1 MSSVVDWVLL
11 VDDDEIQNFIH
22 QRIIR
27 KYVLEN
33 QILVATNGQEGL
45 KILQELIESKAN
57 LKRGIIFLD
66 INMPI
71 MNGFQFLELYQLE
84 FDSQFKNTTLYPL
97 SSSDDLKDVIQMNQL
112 GIENYI
118 VKPLT
123 HEFAVSLFV

>member
-27 KYVLEN
+27 KYVSEN
-33 QILVATNGQEGL
+33 RIFVATNGQEAL
-45 KILQELIESKAN
+45 KMLHELIENKSN
-57 LKRGIIFLD
+57 LNRGIIFLD

-71 MNGFQFLELYQLE
+71 MNGFQFLELYQNKFSDL
-84 FDSQFKNTTLYPL
+84 FYNTILYPL
-97 SSSDDLKDVIQMNQL
+97 SSSDDIKDIIQMNEL

-123 HEFAVSLFV
+123 HEFATSLFT

>member
-1 MSSVVDWVLL
+1 MNSGVEWVLL

-27 KYVLEN
+27 KYVSEN
-33 QILVATNGQEGL
+33 RIIVATNGQEAL
-45 KILQELIESKAN
+45 KILQELIENKSN
-57 LKRGIIFLD
+57 LNRGIIFLD

-71 MNGFQFLELYQLE
+71 MNGFQFLELYQNE
-84 FDSQFKNTTLYPL
+84 FSSLFKNATLYPL
-97 SSSDDLKDVIQMNQL
+97 SSSDDIKDVIQMNEL

-123 HEFAVSLFV
+123 HEFATSLFV

>member
-27 KYVLEN
+27 KYIPEDR
-33 QILVATNGQEGL
+33 IIIATNGKEAL

-71 MNGFQFLELYQLE
+71 MNGFQFLELYQEE
-84 FDSQFKNTTLYPL
+84 FSGLFKNATLYPL
-97 SSSDDLKDVIQMNQL
+97 SSSDDIKDVIQMNEL

-123 HEFAVSLFV
+123 HEFATSLFV

>member
-27 KYVLEN
+27 KYVSEN
-33 QILVATNGQEGL
+33 RIFVATNGQEAL
-45 KILQELIESKAN
+45 KMLHELIENKSN
-57 LKRGIIFLD
+57 LNRGIIFLD

-71 MNGFQFLELYQLE
+71 MNGFQFLELYQNKFLDL
-84 FDSQFKNTTLYPL
+84 FYNTILYPL
-97 SSSDDLKDVIQMNQL
+97 SSSDDIKDIIQMNEL
-112 GIENYI
+112 GIESYI

-123 HEFAVSLFV
+123 HEFATSLFT

>member
-1 MSSVVDWVLL
+1 MNSVVDWVLL

-27 KYVLEN
+27 KYVSEN
-33 QILVATNGQEGL
+33 RIIIATNGQEAL
-45 KILQELIESKAN
+45 KILQELIENKSN
-57 LKRGIIFLD
+57 LNRGVIFLD

-71 MNGFQFLELYQLE
+71 MNGFQFLELYQNE
-84 FDSQFKNTTLYPL
+84 FANLFKNATLYPL
-97 SSSDDLKDVIQMNQL
+97 SSSDDIKDVIQMNQL

-123 HEFAVSLFV
+123 HEFATSLFV

>member
-27 KYVLEN
+27 KYVSEN
-33 QILVATNGQEGL
+33 RIFIATNGQEAL
-45 KILQELIESKAN
+45 KKLQELIENKSN
-57 LKRGIIFLD
+57 LNRGIIFLD

-71 MNGFQFLELYQLE
+71 MNGFQFLELYQNKFEDL
-84 FDSQFKNTTLYPL
+84 FYDITLYPL
-97 SSSDDLKDVIQMNQL
+97 SSSDNIKDIIQMNEL

-123 HEFAVSLFV
+123 HEFATSLFT

>member
-27 KYVLEN
+27 KYVLES
-33 QILVATNGQEGL
+33 QIIIATNGQEGL
-45 KILQELIESKAN
+45 KILQELIENKSN
-57 LKRGIIFLD
+57 LQRGIIFLD

-71 MNGFQFLELYQLE
+71 MNGFQFLELYQVE
-84 FDSQFKNTTLYPL
+84 FASQFKNTTLYPL
-97 SSSDDLKDVIQMNQL
+97 SSSDDIKDVIQMNQL

-123 HEFAVSLFV
+123 HEFATSLFV

>member
-1 MSSVVDWVLL
+1 MNSEVEWVLL

-27 KYVLEN
+27 KYVSEN
-33 QILVATNGQEGL
+33 RIIVATNGQEAL
-45 KILQELIESKAN
+45 KILHVLVADKSN
-57 LKRGIIFLD
+57 LNRGIIFLD

-71 MNGFQFLELYQLE
+71 MDGFQFLGLYQNE
-84 FDSQFKNTTLYPL
+84 FATLFKKTTLYPL
-97 SSSDDLKDVIQMNQL
+97 SSSDDIKDVIQMNQL

-123 HEFAVSLFV
+123 HEFATSLFV

>member
-27 KYVLEN
+27 KYVPEN
-33 QILVATNGQEGL
+33 RIIIATNGQEAL
-45 KILQELIESKAN
+45 KILQDLIEKKSN
-57 LKRGIIFLD
+57 LNRGIIFLD

-71 MNGFQFLELYQLE
+71 MNGFQFLELYQNE
-84 FDSQFKNTTLYPL
+84 FAGLFTNATLYPL
-97 SSSDDLKDVIQMNQL
+97 SSSDDIKDVIQMNEL

-123 HEFAVSLFV
+123 HEFATSLFV

>member
-1 MSSVVDWVLL
+1 MNSVVDWVLL

-27 KYVLEN
+27 KYVLES
-33 QILVATNGQEGL
+33 QIIVATNGQEGL
-45 KILQELIESKAN
+45 EILQGFIRNKLN

-71 MNGFQFLELYQLE
+71 MNGFQFLELYQEE
-84 FDSQFKNTTLYPL
+84 FASQFKNTRLYPL
-97 SSSDDLKDVIQMNQL
+97 SSSDDIKDVIQMNQL

-123 HEFAVSLFV
+123 HEFAISLFA

>member
-27 KYVLEN
+27 KYVSEN
-33 QILVATNGQEGL
+33 RIFVATNGQEAL
-45 KILQELIESKAN
+45 KMLHELIENKSN
-57 LKRGIIFLD
+57 LNRGIIFLD

-71 MNGFQFLELYQLE
+71 MNGFQFLELYQNKFSDL
-84 FDSQFKNTTLYPL
+84 FYNTILYPL
-97 SSSDDLKDVIQMNQL
+97 SSSDDIKDIIQMNEL
-112 GIENYI
+112 GIESYI

-123 HEFAVSLFV
+123 HEFATSLFT

>member
-1 MSSVVDWVLL
+1 MNSEVEWVLL

-27 KYVLEN
+27 KYVSEN
-33 QILVATNGQEGL
+33 RIIVATNGQEAL
-45 KILQELIESKAN
+45 KILQDLITDKSN
-57 LKRGIIFLD
+57 LNRGIIFLD

-71 MNGFQFLELYQLE
+71 MDGFQFLGLYQSE
-84 FDSQFKNTTLYPL
+84 FASLFKNTTLYPL
-97 SSSDDLKDVIQMNQL
+97 SSSDDIKDVIQMNQF

-123 HEFAVSLFV
+123 HEFATSLFV

>member
-1 MSSVVDWVLL
+1 MNSGVEWVLL

-27 KYVLEN
+27 KYVSEN
-33 QILVATNGQEGL
+33 RIIVATNGQEAL
-45 KILQELIESKAN
+45 KILQELIENKTN
-57 LKRGIIFLD
+57 LNRGIIFLD

-71 MNGFQFLELYQLE
+71 MNGFQFLELYQNE
-84 FDSQFKNTTLYPL
+84 FASLFKNATLYPL
-97 SSSDDLKDVIQMNQL
+97 SSSDDIKDVIQMNEL

-123 HEFAVSLFV
+123 HEFATSLFV

>member
-1 MSSVVDWVLL
+1 MNSVVDWVLL

-27 KYVLEN
+27 KYVSEN
-33 QILVATNGQEGL
+33 RIIVATNGQEAL
-45 KILQELIESKAN
+45 KILQELIGNNSN
-57 LKRGIIFLD
+57 LNRGIIFLD

-71 MNGFQFLELYQLE
+71 MNGFQFLELYQNE
-84 FDSQFKNTTLYPL
+84 FAGLFKNTTLYPL
-97 SSSDDLKDVIQMNQL
+97 SSSDDIKDVIQMNEL

-123 HEFAVSLFV
+123 HEFAISLFI

>member
-1 MSSVVDWVLL
+1 MTSVVDWVLL

-27 KYVLEN
+27 KYVQES

-57 LKRGIIFLD
+57 LQRGIIFLD

-84 FDSQFKNTTLYPL
+84 FAGQFKNTTLYPL
-97 SSSDDLKDVIQMNQL
+97 SSSDDIKDVIQMNQL
-112 GIENYI
+112 GIEHYI

-123 HEFAVSLFV
+123 HEFATSLFA

>member
-1 MSSVVDWVLL
+1 MNSGVEWVLL

-27 KYVLEN
+27 KYVSEN
-33 QILVATNGQEGL
+33 RILVATNGQEAL
-45 KILQELIESKAN
+45 KILQELIESKSN
-57 LKRGIIFLD
+57 LSRGIIFLD

-71 MNGFQFLELYQLE
+71 MNGFQFLELYQNE
-84 FDSQFKNTTLYPL
+84 FAGLFKNATLYPL
-97 SSSDDLKDVIQMNQL
+97 SSSDDIKDVIQMNEL

-123 HEFAVSLFV
+123 HEFATSLFV